1 MANTVEKKAEIGQQA
16 SFWRKLV
23 GAREFSLFVIIAV
36 FFVFLTLTQDVF
48 LTWLNLKTMLVSMS
62 TTGMT
67 VIAMAFVMLTGGI
80 DLAVGATMCL
90 AMAIGAVLFKGGMN
104 PWVASVIAIFSGVV
118 IGWIQ
123 GMLITKIKLIH
134 FIVTMCFMGICRGLV
149 MYITKGT
156 PISLVLPLSMEEN
169 AAFVKV
175 GQGDLFFTNGSPL
188 PILIF
193 VVVVIVCEFLLRK
206 SAICRQIY
214 YTGSNEK
221 AAAYSGIK
229 TDRVK
234 IAVLMISGFLC
245 GIGGVIYMVRFS
257 GVPVSAGEGF
267 EMTAIASCVIGGVSM
282 NGGRGTVL
290 GAVLGLT
297 FMTLITN
304 AMNLFLVSPTVQE
317 LIRYLIVLAA
327 VILDNA
333 QANAR
338 AKKLA

>member
-1 MANTVEKKAEIGQQA
+1 MAVNTVAKKAEQGQQA
-16 SFWRKLV
+16 SFWKKLV
-23 GAREFSLFVIIAV
+23 GAREFSLFVIIVA
-36 FFVFLTLTQDVF
+36 FFLFLTFTQDVF

-90 AMAIGAVLFKGGMN
+90 VMAISATLFKGGMN
-104 PWVASVIAIFSGVV
+104 PWVASVIGIVAGVV

-149 MYITKGT
+149 MYISKGT
-156 PISLVLPLSMEEN
+156 PISLVVPLAEN
-169 AAFVKV
+169 PVFTKI
-175 GQGDLFFTNGSPL
+175 GQGDLFFTNGIPM

-193 VVVVIVCEFLLRK
+193 IVVVAVCDFLLKK
-206 SAICRQIY
+206 SAICRQIF

-234 IAVLMISGFLC
+234 IAVMMISGFLC

>member
-1 MANTVEKKAEIGQQA
+1 VC
-16 SFWRKLV
+16 
-23 GAREFSLFVIIAV
+23 
-36 FFVFLTLTQDVF
+36 D
-48 LTWLNLKTMLVSMS
+48 
-62 TTGMT
+62 
-67 VIAMAFVMLTGGI
+67 
-80 DLAVGATMCL
+80 
-90 AMAIGAVLFKGGMN
+90 
-104 PWVASVIAIFSGVV
+104 
-118 IGWIQ
+118 
-123 GMLITKIKLIH
+123 
-134 FIVTMCFMGICRGLV
+134 FM
-149 MYITKGT
+149 
-156 PISLVLPLSMEEN
+156 
-169 AAFVKV
+169 
-175 GQGDLFFTNGSPL
+175 
-188 PILIF
+188 
-193 VVVVIVCEFLLRK
+193 LRK
-206 SAICRQIY
+206 SAVCRQIF

-234 IAVLMISGFLC
+234 IAVMMISGFLC

>member
-1 MANTVEKKAEIGQQA
+1 MANTVAKKAENGQQVP
-16 SFWRKLV
+16 FWKKLV
-23 GAREFSLFVIIAV
+23 GAREFSLFVIIIA
-36 FFVFLTLTQDVF
+36 FCVFLTFTQDVF
-48 LTWLNLKTMLVSMS
+48 LTWLNIKTLLVSMS
-62 TTGMT
+62 TTGMC
-67 VIAMAFVMLTGGI
+67 VIAMAFVMITGGI
-80 DLAVGATMCL
+80 DLSVGATMCL
-90 AMAIGAVLFKGGMN
+90 GMAISAVLFKGGMN
-104 PWVASVIAIFSGVV
+104 PWIASIIGIALCAF

-134 FIVTMCFMGICRGLV
+134 FIVTMCFMGINRGLV
-149 MYITKGT
+149 MYISGGS
-156 PISLVLPLSMEEN
+156 PISLVLPLSEN
-169 AAFVKV
+169 PTFTKM
-175 GQGDLFFTNGSPL
+175 GQGDLFFTNGIPL

-193 VVVVIVCEFLLRK
+193 FGVVIICDFLLRK
-206 SAICRQIY
+206 SAICRQIF

-234 IAVLMISGFLC
+234 IAVMIISGALC
-245 GIGGVIYMVRFS
+245 GLGGIIYMVRFS
-257 GVPVSAGEGF
+257 GVAVSAGEGF

-290 GAVLGLT
+290 GSVLGLI
-297 FMTLITN
+297 FMQLITN
-304 AMNLFLVSPTVQE
+304 AMNLFHVTPTVQD
-317 LIRYLIVLAA
+317 LLRYVIVLAA